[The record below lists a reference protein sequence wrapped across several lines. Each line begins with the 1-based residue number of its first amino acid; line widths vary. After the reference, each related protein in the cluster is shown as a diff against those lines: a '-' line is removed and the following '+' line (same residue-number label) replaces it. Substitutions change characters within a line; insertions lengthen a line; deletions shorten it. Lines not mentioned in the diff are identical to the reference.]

1 MERSPLF
8 SIVVPCYNV
17 ARYLG
22 ELTTSV
28 KGQSFADWECILS
41 YEDSTDGTLA
51 ACEDLVKFDPRFRVV
66 KGPRSGSPA
75 TPRNRGL
82 AVAKGE
88 YVVWLDGDDYL
99 ADAAVL
105 ADIAKA
111 LAAAGEPCD
120 LVQGAGPEFL
130 EDEQGGR
137 TPVGRHFN
145 FTAADDGKIF
155 SGYDVLVRFATLDYV
170 WPMASLS
177 VCRADFLRAEDLSFR
192 DGLKHEDEE
201 WTPRAVTRAR
211 RVLVMDRDF
220 FVYRRRAGS
229 VTTNTNAEVR
239 AQHFAEVV
247 RAQILFFAAQSLPS
261 PVAAAVAR
269 YYLSRFLEY
278 YFLPPKESGAGDVSV
293 AEKARGLKRILEKG
307 GRAALWKVASHA
319 SRAKR
324 LGAAL
329 LMFAGFNRVLD
340 LPARLYFNLYYRLV
354 LWRVRR
360 RSV

>member
-1 MERSPLF
+1 M
-8 SIVVPCYNV
+8 
-17 ARYLG
+17 
-22 ELTTSV
+22 
-28 KGQSFADWECILS
+28 
-41 YEDSTDGTLA
+41 
-51 ACEDLVKFDPRFRVV
+51 
-66 KGPRSGSPA
+66 
-75 TPRNRGL
+75 
-82 AVAKGE
+82 
-88 YVVWLDGDDYL
+88 
-99 ADAAVL
+99 
-105 ADIAKA
+105 
-111 LAAAGEPCD
+111 
-120 LVQGAGPEFL
+120 
-130 EDEQGGR
+130 
-137 TPVGRHFN
+137 
-145 FTAADDGKIF
+145 
-155 SGYDVLVRFATLDYV
+155 
-170 WPMASLS
+170 
-177 VCRADFLRAEDLSFR
+177 
-192 DGLKHEDEE
+192 
-201 WTPRAVTRAR
+201 
-211 RVLVMDRDF
+211 
-220 FVYRRRAGS
+220 
-229 VTTNTNAEVR
+229 TTNTNAEVR

-319 SRAKR
+319 SCAKR